1 MSPPHFHDRA
11 LSSHMKYHHKANINK
26 RAPPSHTKHHQE
38 PNLPKK
44 KSPIPLHNLIP
55 QLPIPIHHLD
65 SRILHPLKPHLIIQ
79 DPSRR
84 RR

>member
-44 KSPIPLHNLIP
+44 KIT
-55 QLPIPIHHLD
+55 
-65 SRILHPLKPHLIIQ
+65 HPTP
-79 DPSRR
+79 
-84 RR
+84 